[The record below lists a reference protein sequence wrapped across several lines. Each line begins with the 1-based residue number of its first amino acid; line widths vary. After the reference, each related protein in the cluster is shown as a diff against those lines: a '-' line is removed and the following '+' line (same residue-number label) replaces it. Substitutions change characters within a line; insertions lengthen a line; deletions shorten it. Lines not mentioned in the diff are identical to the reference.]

1 MSDKITTLNDPKG
14 HAGRGSDQEPAAITA
29 RLQWVADLVCAILN
43 AENIKENI
51 KRSSSMLGRP
61 PGT

>member
-14 HAGRGSDQEPAAITA
+14 HAGRSSDQEPTPINAK
-29 RLQWVADLVCAILN
+29 LQWVADLVCAILN
-43 AENIKENI
+43 PENI
-51 KRSSSMLGRP
+51 KRSSSMVKRP

>member
-1 MSDKITTLNDPKG
+1 MSDKIITRNDQMKG
-14 HAGRGSDQEPAAITA
+14 YAGPARDLEPTPITA

-43 AENIKENI
+43 AETI
-51 KRSSSMLGRP
+51 KRSTSMMKRP